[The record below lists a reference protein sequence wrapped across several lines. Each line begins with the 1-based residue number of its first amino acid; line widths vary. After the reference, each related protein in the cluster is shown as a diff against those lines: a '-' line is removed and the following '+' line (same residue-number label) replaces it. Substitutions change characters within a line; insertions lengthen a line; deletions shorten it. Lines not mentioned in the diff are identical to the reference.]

1 MKCSFFLILFIFI
14 LMRMSKM
21 GESQTKHLHP
31 TQLQPADI
39 HITETHAVRLTLGPA
54 LG

>member
-1 MKCSFFLILFIFI
+1 MKCSFFLILFI

-21 GESQTKHLHP
+21 GESQTEHLHP

-39 HITETHAVRLTLGPA
+39 HITQTHAVRLTLGPA